1 MRKKRAHT
9 RGPRP
14 VSASGYR
21 VQVLDRALA
30 ILELLAAAD
39 ESLGPTEVAARLS
52 LHKATTHRLLSV
64 LERHQ
69 FIRKDPVD
77 RRYSL
82 GLRLFQLGARPS
94 ARMKLRE
101 TAEPFLRQLAT
112 ETGESAHVCVLEGNE
127 LMSIATVEGR
137 WSLRTPSTIGRR
149 IPFHC
154 TAVGKALV
162 AFLPERTLCD
172 LLSRTALPQF
182 TRYTIVSRAVLKAEL
197 GRIRKC
203 GFAIDNEEKEVGLRC
218 VGAPIYDH
226 TGTVVGSM
234 SIAGPVFRLK
244 KERLPDFSRTV
255 VAAAFGL
262 SRHLGYE
269 KAAELTEAR
278 SALRPK
284 REPGVA

>member
-1 MRKKRAHT
+1 MPKKRA
-9 RGPRP
+9 RKPSP
-14 VSASGYR
+14 PAASSVYR

-39 ESLGPTEVAARLS
+39 ECLGPTELAARLS
-52 LHKATTHRLLSV
+52 LHKSTTHRLLAV

-69 FIRKDPVD
+69 FIRKNPD

-101 TAEPFLRQLAT
+101 TAEPFLRQLST

-149 IPFHC
+149 IPFYC

-162 AFLPERTLCD
+162 AFLPERTLSD
-172 LLSRTALPQF
+172 LLSRTPLAQF

-203 GFAIDNEEKEVGLRC
+203 GFAIDNEEKELGLRC

-226 TGTVVGSM
+226 TGTVVGSL

-269 KAAELTEAR
+269 KGAELTEAR
-278 SALRPK
+278 SALRTK